1 MQLRC
6 AFALVFVLVACGR
19 KAEQSEPSPVTP
31 ARDPGSAS
39 ADAAP
44 AVDAG
49 APTIDLTAI
58 RRDLKGWAEQV
69 CACKDVAC
77 ADAAI
82 RPFSIWEKELILQD
96 GRPEYTAHVAA
107 VKADAE
113 ITASRAR
120 IVECSRA
127 LRT

>member
-1 MQLRC
+1 MQLRS

-19 KAEQSEPSPVTP
+19 KAEQSEPSPATP
-31 ARDPGSAS
+31 ARAS
-39 ADAAP
+39 ADAAL

-49 APTIDLTAI
+49 APPIDLTAI
-58 RRDLKGWAEQV
+58 RGDLKDWAEQV

-127 LRT
+127 LRK